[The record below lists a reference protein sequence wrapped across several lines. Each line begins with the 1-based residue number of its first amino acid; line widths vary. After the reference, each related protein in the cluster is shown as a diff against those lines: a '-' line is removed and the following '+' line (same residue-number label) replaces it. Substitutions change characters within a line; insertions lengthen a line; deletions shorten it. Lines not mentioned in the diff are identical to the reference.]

1 MIEVFKTDVTNCDDA
16 KWLIDQLHK
25 TFDHYLANFDLE
37 DCDSILRVEY
47 SNGIVDAEAIIN
59 FLAERGFYA
68 EVLPDDFQS
77 AINFDT
83 HFSVVQNPNLSDFSE
98 K

>member
-37 DCDSILRVEY
+37 DCDLILRVQCED
-47 SNGIVDAEAIIN
+47 GEVHAEPIIS
-59 FLAERGFYA
+59 FLKERGFYA

-77 AINFDT
+77 VTNL
-83 HFSVVQNPNLSDFSE
+83 SLSDFSE